1 MQPCFFF
8 SAFQHTAVKNPLP
21 PLDQVSGG
29 WGKRVPLVPHKP
41 MTSGGTE
48 PEEDGEE
55 EYYDSRNRAAKCS
68 PLFYAP
74 IGSFLF
80 VTISH

>member
-41 MTSGGTE
+41 KTSGGTE

-55 EYYDSRNRAAKCS
+55 E
-68 PLFYAP
+68 
-74 IGSFLF
+74 
-80 VTISH
+80 